1 MSLRACLRVSRF
13 LTRSPISDANSNCL
27 RSWLEQD
34 TSCPK
39 CRKSLQDEK
48 DQQAASRQAQPA
60 DAQTA
65 AGAVQP
71 AAQPGDGTQAPLP
84 QPQPGVQAPRLVQRN
99 LFQFNGSRYIS
110 WLPSFSL
117 QVTNGTNVVLPGLL
131 RSRTTLEP
139 ERLNEMVSQLKH
151 AVCFFFIFIG
161 HIYV

>member
-1 MSLRACLRVSRF
+1 MNRNL
-13 LTRSPISDANSNCL
+13 SNCL

-48 DQQAASRQAQPA
+48 ENQTQQARTS
-60 DAQTA
+60 TA
-65 AGAVQP
+65 AGAAGTNDQAGVGAGTGVP
-71 AAQPGDGTQAPLP
+71 GTAAVGGPGGVSAQQAGQQAQ
-84 QPQPGVQAPRLVQRN
+84 QPQQMQRIVHRN

-131 RSRTTLEP
+131 RSRANIDP
-139 ERLNEMVSQLKH
+139 DRLADMV
-151 AVCFFFIFIG
+151 C
-161 HIYV
+161 

>member
-1 MSLRACLRVSRF
+1 M
-13 LTRSPISDANSNCL
+13 

-48 DQQAASRQAQPA
+48 ENQTQQASNRNQDGAPQVVLDGGQQNPATGNLAQ
-60 DAQTA
+60 QQQQQ
-65 AGAVQP
+65 QP
-71 AAQPGDGTQAPLP
+71 PMQ
-84 QPQPGVQAPRLVQRN
+84 RIVQRN

-131 RSRTTLEP
+131 RSRALEP
-139 ERLNEMVSQLKH
+139 ERLADMVFKIL
-151 AVCFFFIFIG
+151 FFVIFT
-161 HIYV
+161 HKKKYIYFTSM